1 MATGLSCGCTKSSFV
16 SYQGRDNDR
25 QICWVLSSLASL
37 VQRHTIASRIR
48 FYGHLNQRLHVMDTH
63 NQSEPLYVSYSCI
76 SHLQLPVCVQTLNRN
91 GLCDCCDWNDCICAH
106 TNPEPERGHVTNS
119 GLLLTVA
126 RLPRLSLHTEH
137 EQHHHCNI
145 TIHGGAV
152 WYSVSLSTL
161 WAGMPV
167 YRWCHCAVSLPD
179 TLVCMFVCTSMS
191 PMQRPRVVRQ
201 LSPGQ
206 LVKLWIG
213 LPVHNYCHEF
223 LSGSEVPVWL
233 RWLPTRFGTARGTSL
248 IAVFFAYY
256 PLDKNGVW

>member
-145 TIHGGAV
+145 TIA
-152 WYSVSLSTL
+152 
-161 WAGMPV
+161 
-167 YRWCHCAVSLPD
+167 
-179 TLVCMFVCTSMS
+179 TSPLQHHHSNITIATS
-191 PMQRPRVVRQ
+191 P
-201 LSPGQ
+201 
-206 LVKLWIG
+206 
-213 LPVHNYCHEF
+213 
-223 LSGSEVPVWL
+223 
-233 RWLPTRFGTARGTSL
+233 
-248 IAVFFAYY
+248 
-256 PLDKNGVW
+256 